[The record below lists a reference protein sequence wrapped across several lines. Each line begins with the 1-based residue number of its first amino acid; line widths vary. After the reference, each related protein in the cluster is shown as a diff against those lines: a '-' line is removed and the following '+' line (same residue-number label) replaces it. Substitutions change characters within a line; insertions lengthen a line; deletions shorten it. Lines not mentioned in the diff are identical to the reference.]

1 MRIALIKEKT
11 IKKKVS
17 QSFLKD
23 YAGSVIFDL
32 EKNISSKLVN
42 FKTFILISKT
52 ILNRKN
58 LKLKKIVG
66 LANKN
71 NIKLIEVAFEKS
83 NLSDEKSQSDAII
96 HGFNNSTIEV
106 IKKIIDSLK

>member
-1 MRIALIKEKT
+1 MKVALITEKT
-11 IKKKVS
+11 MKKEVS
-17 QSFLKD
+17 HSLLKHC
-23 YAGSVIFDL
+23 AGSVIFDL
-32 EKNISSKLVN
+32 EKNISSKLVD

-83 NLSDEKSQSDAII
+83 NLSEEPSESDAII
-96 HGFNNSTIEV
+96 HGFNSGTFEV

>member
-1 MRIALIKEKT
+1 MRVALITEKT
-11 IKKKVS
+11 IKKKIS
-17 QSFLKD
+17 QSFLKNCT
-23 YAGSVIFDL
+23 GSVIFDL

-52 ILNRKN
+52 ILSRKN
-58 LKLKKIVG
+58 LKLKKIIG

-83 NLSDEKSQSDAII
+83 NLSEEQSKSDAII
-96 HGFNNSTIEV
+96 HGFNSGTLEV
-106 IKKIIDSLK
+106 TKKIIDSLK